1 MVLHHQCG
9 PTMTKK
15 GKLNSVQA
23 GTFEGRKKITLYN
36 IVMTSKV
43 GDTAQAC
50 LCILK
55 TDY

>member
-1 MVLHHQCG
+1 
-9 PTMTKK
+9 MTKE

-23 GTFEGRKKITLYN
+23 GTFEGREKMTLYN

-43 GDTAQAC
+43 GDTAQVW